1 MNASVLWDI
10 VSRAKTECH
19 EAAGRLLFTFKS
31 FKKTLA
37 NNTEKKIEIT
47 YVLDIMTFRIST
59 SKTITGCQRKKPP
72 FTFLVFKIKLQK

>member
-10 VSRAKTECH
+10 VSRAKIECH

-37 NNTEKKIEIT
+37 NNTEKKNRN
-47 YVLDIMTFRIST
+47 YLRARHNDISNFS
-59 SKTITGCQRKKPP
+59 
-72 FTFLVFKIKLQK
+72 L